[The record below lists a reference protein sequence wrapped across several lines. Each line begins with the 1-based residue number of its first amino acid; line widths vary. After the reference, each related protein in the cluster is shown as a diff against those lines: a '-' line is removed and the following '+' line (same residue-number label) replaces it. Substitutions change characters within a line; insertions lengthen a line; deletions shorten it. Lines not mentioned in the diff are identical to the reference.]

1 MNLEKIRLTKV
12 TLQDAPKLQNIGQQ
26 TFYDTYGP
34 PLNTEKNIQIYIQKN
49 FELDQLNI
57 ELQNPNSCFYFA
69 KLNDQVVGYLKLNW
83 GNAQT
88 EKTTENTLEIERIYV
103 VKEYQGKK
111 IGNILIQKSIEIG
124 KSKNIDYLWL
134 GVWNKNTKAIK
145 FYKNN
150 GFLPFNKH
158 EFLLGTESQVDIMM
172 KLSF

>member
-1 MNLEKIRLTKV
+1 
-12 TLQDAPKLQNIGQQ
+12 
-26 TFYDTYGP
+26 
-34 PLNTEKNIQIYIQKN
+34 
-49 FELDQLNI
+49 
-57 ELQNPNSCFYFA
+57 
-69 KLNDQVVGYLKLNW
+69 VVGYLKLNW